1 MKTPSAVLLL
11 CTALLA
17 ATTSAIAADVQI
29 LSLSR
34 NGLLTWTNAS
44 LNVTCRVE
52 WASSAAGPWH
62 ESWDSLIAVVVTN
75 SVTERSVPMFYRVVC
90 PQVITNIT
98 PAAALGLISAH
109 QGDTNFT
116 ILDVRTQPEYAP
128 RHIKN
133 AMNLDFRSL
142 SPTFA
147 EMLKSLDKTRTYLV
161 YCGSGS
167 RSAQAAEV
175 MRAQGF
181 LLVYNMMSGFASFA
195 ALPGAGPFLEP

>member
-1 MKTPSAVLLL
+1 MKTPSAILLL

-17 ATTSAIAADVQI
+17 ATTASIAADVQI

-52 WASSAAGPWH
+52 WAASAEGPWYGSW
-62 ESWDSLIAVVVTN
+62 ESLSAIVVTN
-75 SVTERSVPMFYRVVC
+75 QITERSVPMFYRVVC
-90 PQVITNIT
+90 PQTITNIA
-98 PAAALGLISAH
+98 PAAALTLIADH

-133 AMNLDFRSL
+133 ATNLDFRSV

-147 EMLKSLDKTRTYLV
+147 DLLRSLDKARMYLV

-167 RSAQAAEV
+167 RSAQATEL
-175 MRAQGF
+175 MRGQGF
-181 LLVYNMMSGFASFA
+181 LVVYNMTSGFGTFA
-195 ALPGAGPFLEP
+195 VLPGAAPYLEP